1 MINDNLKMLGKNI
14 QFYRK
19 QMGFSQEKLAEKL
32 SKSRNYIGMIER
44 AEVNIPVG
52 TLFEIAQILDTEI
65 ENFFKLR

>member
-1 MINDNLKMLGKNI
+1 MLGKNI